1 MCSGRACSLGISN
14 ELSEDQAQVSLEEGI
29 LICIESGGLTGKG
42 RTKPWKTPIT
52 IRKKMAVINDI
63 SGFGRCSITVAMP
76 IISVMGI
83 QCCPV
88 PTSIFSNHTAYPDY
102 FFDDYTDKMPAY
114 ISKWKKLGLEFEGIY
129 SGFLGSGEQID
140 IVRKFIQDFRT
151 DRTRVIVDPV
161 MGDWGAA
168 LRHLYR

>member
-1 MCSGRACSLGISN
+1 
-14 ELSEDQAQVSLEEGI
+14 
-29 LICIESGGLTGKG
+29 
-42 RTKPWKTPIT
+42 
-52 IRKKMAVINDI
+52 MAVINDI